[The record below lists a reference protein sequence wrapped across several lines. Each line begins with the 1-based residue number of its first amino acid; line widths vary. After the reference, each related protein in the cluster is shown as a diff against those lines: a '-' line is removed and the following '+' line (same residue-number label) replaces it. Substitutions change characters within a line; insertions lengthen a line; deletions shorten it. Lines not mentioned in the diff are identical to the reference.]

1 MMVSA
6 KMLGWQGPGFY
17 TRGSPDEPWVLR
29 FEDILDSD
37 DHNTIISKVKQ
48 DGSVWDMMVSREKS
62 VLDQWLRSG
71 CGVGYLE
78 DTLDTYSSFED
89 LMECEVYETI
99 LYTMECNV
107 PYGPSRN
114 DPLAC
119 WWTDPSAM
127 VEWETEN
134 MGVE

>member
-6 KMLGWQGPGFY
+6 KVLGWRGPGFY

-29 FEDILDSD
+29 FEDILWSD
-37 DHNTIISKVKQ
+37 DHNTIVPKIRQ
-48 DGSVWDMMVSREKS
+48 DESVWDMMVSMEKRD
-62 VLDQWLRSG
+62 LDDWLRKG
-71 CGVGYLE
+71 CGVGYVENL
-78 DTLDTYSSFED
+78 LDTYSSFDD

-99 LYTMECNV
+99 LYTMEYNV

-119 WWTDPSAM
+119 WWNDPSAM
-127 VEWETEN
+127 VDFEE
-134 MGVE
+134 VE

>member
-1 MMVSA
+1 MVSA

-29 FEDILDSD
+29 FEDILSSD
-37 DHNTIISKVKQ
+37 DHNTIIPKVKQ
-48 DGSVWDMMVSREKS
+48 DGSVWDMMVSMEKS
-62 VLDQWLRSG
+62 DLDQWLRSG

-99 LYTMECNV
+99 LTMEFNV
-107 PYGPSRN
+107 PYGPSRD

-127 VEWETEN
+127 VDFEEE
-134 MGVE
+134 VE